1 MSSII
6 SVSNLS
12 KAYRIGK
19 KAERADSF
27 VGMLQDSVTAPF
39 RNWRRMRQPTGESR
53 DSADELHWALKDVS
67 FEVKEGE
74 VLGVIG
80 RNGAGKSTLL
90 KILSRITE
98 PTSGEVRIRGRVAS
112 LLEVG
117 TGFHPELTGRENVY
131 LNGTILGMTKKEI
144 DKKFDEIVDFSGVEK
159 FLDTPVKR
167 YSSGMKVRLAFAVA
181 SNLDPEILIVDEVL
195 AVGDSEF
202 QKKCVGKMS
211 HVASS
216 GRTVLFVSHSMQA
229 VRRLCNKSIYL
240 TNGLSTNVED
250 VERSISR
257 YNNQE
262 VKLCRSSKE
271 YRPPI
276 GDDFVELIEIRI
288 PSTTEN
294 QSTSHAIEDPTTI
307 EIIFR
312 ITKPGMFPRPNLHF
326 HKMDGEYIFASHEN
340 KDFPSKRSFR
350 EPGIYCATCVVP
362 ENFFNIGSVAIG
374 VALTTYN
381 PFLLHAYDKEALT
394 IEYYEK
400 VDFCHALAGYAG
412 PMPGPIRPHLDWN
425 IEVSEHERI
434 N

>member
-6 SVSNLS
+6 EVSNLS

-131 LNGTILGMTKKEI
+131 LNGTILGMTKREI
-144 DKKFDEIVDFSGVEK
+144 DKKFDEIVDFSGVEA

-181 SNLDPEILIVDEVL
+181 AHLDPEILIIDEVL
-195 AVGDSEF
+195 AVGDLDF
-202 QKKCVGKMS
+202 QKKCLGKMGD
-211 HVASS
+211 VATS
-216 GRTVLFVSHSMQA
+216 GRTVLFVSHNIA
-229 VRRLCNKSIYL
+229 ALNSICSS
-240 TNGLSTNVED
+240 GLLLESGKLR
-250 VERSISR
+250 ERSDITSCLSLYSSQFHPHPTGDLDLTEHKNRRSAAYPVITRFRLLTKNLEATSTVNASEGFTMEFEIDEKYAESQMHFGIGVDSLR
-257 YNNQE
+257 YGRICSFATFLSSLDTPLRVGSDNVIRCSTGPVPLAPGYYSLSLSAGTPAN
-262 VKLCRSSKE
+262 KLIDAIDEAC
-271 YRPPI
+271 
-276 GDDFVELIEIRI
+276 VIEIAPPKFLESRVN
-288 PSTTEN
+288 SYDN
-294 QSTSHAIEDPTTI
+294 
-307 EIIFR
+307 
-312 ITKPGMFPRPNLHF
+312 M
-326 HKMDGEYIFASHEN
+326 
-340 KDFPSKRSFR
+340 
-350 EPGIYCATCVVP
+350 
-362 ENFFNIGSVAIG
+362 GSVAID
-374 VALTTYN
+374 TYWQ
-381 PFLLHAYDKEALT
+381 T
-394 IEYYEK
+394 I
-400 VDFCHALAGYAG
+400 
-412 PMPGPIRPHLDWN
+412 PRRSI
-425 IEVSEHERI
+425 
-434 N
+434 